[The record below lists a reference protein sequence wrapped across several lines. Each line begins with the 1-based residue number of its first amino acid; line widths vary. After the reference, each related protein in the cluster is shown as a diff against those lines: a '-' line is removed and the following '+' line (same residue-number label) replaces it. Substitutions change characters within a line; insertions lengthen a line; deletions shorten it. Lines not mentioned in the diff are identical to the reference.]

1 MTTTVAQLIE
11 FLKQFPEDTMVEVL
25 AGREGRNYDP
35 DSYRRVDMSLEVDC
49 QNEWYFK
56 GTSFEYSVNYNKSD
70 KTLFLGED

>member
-1 MTTTVAQLIE
+1 MATTVAQLIE

-25 AGREGRNYDP
+25 AGQTSRNYSGDTF
-35 DSYRRVDMSLEVDC
+35 RRVDMSLAVEC
-49 QNEWYFK
+49 QNDWYFK